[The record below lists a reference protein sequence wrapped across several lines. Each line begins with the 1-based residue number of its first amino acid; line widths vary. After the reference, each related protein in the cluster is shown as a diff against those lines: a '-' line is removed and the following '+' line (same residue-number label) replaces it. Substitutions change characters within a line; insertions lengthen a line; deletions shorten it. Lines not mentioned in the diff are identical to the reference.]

1 MNAVEIPVFPAGVLK
16 IYNNPKPPVIPSMEE
31 FEFNQQVISN
41 PDTTQFLEASN
52 IIDHDGLAD
61 LKVWLE
67 ECVKDYLDNVMTLD
81 YRDFWIHESWLNKAE
96 PGSSQSMHNHGNSL
110 ISGVYYV
117 SSLKEH
123 PPLVFEKMPS
133 NSDPFFSLRKHYGK
147 ANANFTNKLAM
158 PCTQGS
164 LIMFNSYLFHG
175 FGQNVTD
182 QSRVSLAF
190 NVLANLTEK
199 DAYRIDFVKNERWLN
214 TEDATNYSVDTDG
227 SDGLIQR
234 RMSK

>member
-1 MNAVEIPVFPAGVLK
+1 MSATEIPVFPAGVLK
-16 IYNNPKPPVIPSMEE
+16 IYNNPNPPEIPSMEE
-31 FEFNQQVISN
+31 FNFNQQAIAN
-41 PDTTQFLEASN
+41 PDTTQFLETPN
-52 IIDHDGLAD
+52 IVDHDGLAD
-61 LKVWLE
+61 LKVWFE

-81 YRDFWIHESWLNKAE
+81 YREFWIHESWLNKAA

-117 SSLKEH
+117 SSTPQH

-133 NSDPFFSLRKHYGK
+133 NSDPFFSLRKHYSK
-147 ANANFTNKLAM
+147 ANSNFTNKLAM

-182 QSRVSLAF
+182 QPRVSLAF

-214 TEDATNYSVDTDG
+214 TEDATNYTVDTDG
-227 SDGLIQR
+227 SSGSIQR

>member
-61 LKVWLE
+61 FKVWLE

>member
-1 MNAVEIPVFPAGVLK
+1 MSTIEIPVFPAGVLK

-31 FEFNQQVISN
+31 FKFNQQVISN
-41 PDTTQFLEASN
+41 PDTTQFLEAPN

-67 ECVKDYLDNVMTLD
+67 ECVKDYFDNVMTLD

-175 FGQNVTD
+175 FGKNVTD

-199 DAYRIDFVKNERWLN
+199 DAYRIDFVKNERWLD

>member
-1 MNAVEIPVFPAGVLK
+1 MNEIEMPIFPAGVLK
-16 IYNNPKPPVIPSMEE
+16 IYTNPNPPEIPSMEE
-31 FEFNQQVISN
+31 FNFNQQAIAN
-41 PDTTQFLEASN
+41 PDTTQFLETPN
-52 IIDHDGLAD
+52 IVDHDGLAD
-61 LKVWLE
+61 LKVWFE

-81 YRDFWIHESWLNKAE
+81 YREFWIHESWLNKAA

-110 ISGVYYV
+110 IRGVYYV
-117 SSLKEH
+117 SSIPQH

-133 NSDPFFSLRKHYGK
+133 NSAPFFSLRKPYSK

-182 QSRVSLAF
+182 QPRVSLAF

-214 TEDATNYSVDTDG
+214 TEDATNYTVDTDG
-227 SDGLIQR
+227 SSGSIQR

>member
-1 MNAVEIPVFPAGVLK
+1 MSATEIPVFPAGVLK
-16 IYNNPKPPVIPSMEE
+16 IYNNPAPPEIPSMEE
-31 FEFNQQVISN
+31 FNFNQQAIAN
-41 PDTTQFLEASN
+41 PDTTQFLETPN
-52 IIDHDGLAD
+52 IVDHDGLAD
-61 LKVWLE
+61 LKVWFE

-81 YRDFWIHESWLNKAE
+81 YREFWIHESWLNKAA

-117 SSLKEH
+117 SSTPQH

-133 NSDPFFSLRKHYGK
+133 NSDPFFSLRKHYSK

-182 QSRVSLAF
+182 QPRVSLAF

-214 TEDATNYSVDTDG
+214 TEDATNYTVDTDG
-227 SDGLIQR
+227 SSGSIQR

>member
-81 YRDFWIHESWLNKAE
+81 YREFWIHESWLNKAAPGQWRE
-96 PGSSQSMHNHGNSL
+96 WKNPDAGTGGSSTIKSEGLNPKGEQCKTTADEIFTPEGKEKSTTVACKN
-110 ISGVYYV
+110 
-117 SSLKEH
+117 LKTGEWY
-123 PPLVFEKMPS
+123 LADAGDQQKRGAWQPS
-133 NSDPFFSLRKHYGK
+133 VN
-147 ANANFTNKLAM
+147 
-158 PCTQGS
+158 
-164 LIMFNSYLFHG
+164 
-175 FGQNVTD
+175 
-182 QSRVSLAF
+182 
-190 NVLANLTEK
+190 
-199 DAYRIDFVKNERWLN
+199 
-214 TEDATNYSVDTDG
+214 
-227 SDGLIQR
+227 
-234 RMSK
+234 

>member
-61 LKVWLE
+61 LKIWLE

>member
-1 MNAVEIPVFPAGVLK
+1 
-16 IYNNPKPPVIPSMEE
+16 
-31 FEFNQQVISN
+31 
-41 PDTTQFLEASN
+41 
-52 IIDHDGLAD
+52 
-61 LKVWLE
+61 LKVWFE

-81 YRDFWIHESWLNKAE
+81 YREFWIHESWLNKAA

-117 SSLKEH
+117 SSTPQH

-133 NSDPFFSLRKHYGK
+133 NSDPFFSLRKHYSK

-214 TEDATNYSVDTDG
+214 TEDATNYTVDTDG
-227 SDGLIQR
+227 SSGSIQR